1 MVRRWVFTA
10 LLGAAASGLAAN
22 IPSFADVIT
31 LKNGMQLEGGIT
43 KLSSLY
49 ENPMVKQSTSGAV
62 SVKKIVLVD
71 DGLRR
76 TFVSSNQVRAG
87 GVAPGRDV
95 ILTEIPIKKPV
106 ANTGRTLGAVGP
118 ILEVTPF
125 DEFGNRVFSMQAPKG
140 RLDVVQGI
148 TEITPIYT
156 KLEGLQ
162 SKGGVAWDMRVAT
175 ASIPLDVLLRVLHKN
190 IDNSNAQ
197 DRLKVVTLFLQAE
210 RYLDAL
216 RELDQI
222 IVDFPELREAQ
233 DQRQRLLQLVATSA
247 IREIEF
253 RSKAGQH
260 RQALTLLQNFPE
272 KDVAGELLIKVR
284 DLFAK
289 YEEQAE
295 QIQQVSSLLDQHLQ
309 LLTEDDA
316 FGRLSKIV
324 DEIKQSLS
332 FNNLDRMADYLRLAS
347 DKTLKADQKLALAI
361 SGWVLGSGEG
371 LDNLVVAT
379 DLVQIRETVRA
390 YLRSDDPLERED
402 LLREL
407 RELEGSSPS
416 NLAKIIRQMNPPRD
430 TDFGTADPSGV
441 LELTFPGLTESSD
454 FRYLVQLPPEYD
466 PMRRYPCVI
475 TLHGSSTTPSN
486 QVNWWAGAYDA
497 TKKIRIGQATRR
509 GYIVIAPAWAEPH
522 QTEYEYS
529 LRAHAAVLGALRDAC
544 RRFSIDTDRV
554 FLSGHSMG
562 GDAAW
567 DIGLAHPDLWA
578 GVLPVVATADKY
590 VSRYWENG
598 RGLPMYFVAG
608 ELDGNRITKNARDL
622 DRYFRYAGFD
632 AIYVEYQG
640 RGHEH
645 FHDEILRMFDWMD
658 GYRRD
663 FFKKEFECITMRPW
677 DQFFWWL
684 ELDDFPS
691 RSLVLPVHWPPGRV
705 SVARTEAIARNN
717 NTIRVKTAA
726 ADVTVWL
733 APQIVDFDREVSVN
747 GDDQM
752 VQPDNAVLL
761 EDVRTRGDRQNPFW
775 AKITPQVGRRK

>member
-486 QVNWWAGAYDA
+486 QVRLVGPERIPDA
-497 TKKIRIGQATRR
+497 TPGLNRSASVR
-509 GYIVIAPAWAEPH
+509 P
-522 QTEYEYS
+522 
-529 LRAHAAVLGALRDAC
+529 RDADISSLLQRGPSPTKLNTNIRC
-544 RRFSIDTDRV
+544 AHMRRF
-554 FLSGHSMG
+554 
-562 GDAAW
+562 
-567 DIGLAHPDLWA
+567 
-578 GVLPVVATADKY
+578 
-590 VSRYWENG
+590 WE
-598 RGLPMYFVAG
+598 P
-608 ELDGNRITKNARDL
+608 
-622 DRYFRYAGFD
+622 
-632 AIYVEYQG
+632 
-640 RGHEH
+640 
-645 FHDEILRMFDWMD
+645 
-658 GYRRD
+658 
-663 FFKKEFECITMRPW
+663 
-677 DQFFWWL
+677 
-684 ELDDFPS
+684 
-691 RSLVLPVHWPPGRV
+691 
-705 SVARTEAIARNN
+705 
-717 NTIRVKTAA
+717 
-726 ADVTVWL
+726 
-733 APQIVDFDREVSVN
+733 
-747 GDDQM
+747 
-752 VQPDNAVLL
+752 
-761 EDVRTRGDRQNPFW
+761 
-775 AKITPQVGRRK
+775 